1 MWRAYRIGASVL
13 FLTVVL
19 TMVVLGVLQL
29 TQPPT
34 DDEAVLV
41 TGGELQTNETA
52 AWQWT
57 QDRMGREANVT
68 PWITIA
74 NHSDVDVSSGGGLET
89 FERMLVGE
97 PPDDESYPLA
107 FAHPPDRVSIHH
119 EAIPEEWNRSTRT
132 RIDEMLVH
140 EFAHLVQWESDAL
153 RRSRERLGES
163 PGAGMALTA
172 ITEGSA
178 TYLAEAYTN
187 GTTTRSYRESWRD
200 DETSVHERYRL
211 WPYVRGAAYVEGE
224 ISGPDDFEPLYANPP
239 EREVSVLRGQAP
251 GSDRSDRTVR
261 EELAGYVVTD
271 RSSAGAAFV
280 DSTLASSLGVDRS
293 REVAAGLRSDRVV
306 RIGSVGEGTPYQWVW
321 ITEWNASDTADA
333 FATGMEG
340 YLDDRWSRTNGT
352 WTVENGHSGEL
363 ERADATTVAI
373 TVGPDQFVANSTVRT
388 GDDAFVLTFPGAN
401 DTAQSVTD
409 EQTTQPVARVAV

>member
-1 MWRAYRIGASVL
+1 MRRTLRLGAGAIL
-13 FLTVVL
+13 VVL
-19 TMVVLGVLQL
+19 VVNALVLGYLLVNE
-29 TQPPT
+29 PPSQEEEIT
-34 DDEAVLV
+34 V
-41 TGGELQTNETA
+41 TGGELGTNETA
-52 AWQWT
+52 VWYWT
-57 QDRMGREANVT
+57 QDRMGQQTNVT

-74 NHSDVDVSSGGGLET
+74 NHSDDDVSSGSNLET
-89 FERMLVGE
+89 FERRLVGD
-97 PPDDESYPLA
+97 PPDDGSYPLA
-107 FAHPPDRVSIHH
+107 YASRPDWVNIH
-119 EAIPEEWNRSTRT
+119 EGAIPETWNRSTKA

-140 EFAHLVQWESDAL
+140 EFTHLLQWDSDAFE
-153 RRSRERLGES
+153 RSRERIGDS
-163 PGAGMALTA
+163 SAAQMAFSA
-172 ITEGSA
+172 VAEGSA
-178 TYLAEAYTN
+178 TYLSETYTN
-187 GTTTRSYRESWRD
+187 RTTTRSYRELWRD
-200 DETSVHERYRL
+200 DGISVHERYRL

-224 ISGPDDFEPLYANPP
+224 ISGPDDFEALYANPP
-239 EREVSVLRGQAP
+239 EREVSVLRGRAP

-388 GDDAFVLTFPGAN
+388 RDDAFVLTSPGAN

-409 EQTTQPVARVAV
+409 EQTTQPVARVAS